1 MQDVNSPLN
10 ATPPLPE
17 ATPKKKFSRG
27 IRPDHIARGEALPVF
42 NSVIPSD
49 QSATNRVQTGNKPST
64 EPTKVEIP
72 IEFNHEF
79 LIKTVSKVA
88 ANDEQ
93 TVSKVAAN
101 DEQTV
106 SKVAA
111 NDEQTVSKVAASVVL
126 PQVAPLE
133 TVSATVS
140 TTVSKVVANREQ
152 TVSKVVAEFSLSALV
167 GLQRQILIFLFTES
181 QANRSDISSPMTL
194 EHLVEQFGSTE
205 KTVKNAI
212 YRLTKKS
219 LISRV
224 EYKNGRGGWTRY
236 KISKDAFQEILRND
250 TVSKVVANRKQT
262 VSKVPA
268 KPEAQPEAASPVVVV
283 SSNNLNTTNTE
294 APDDPCFVI
303 PNDLSGLISRRQ
315 LSEFIREG
323 KTSEWELQVS
333 LDAFAYDLRNKLI
346 TMRNSSNP
354 VSILIGEIKNNG
366 SYNSAKYVETL
377 KNELKPL
384 IQTQKETSLK
394 KEELKNPKE
403 WARFQKFKLEQ
414 QPDYEILEAKYKKV
428 GFAGDM
434 LEDFIFLDF
443 IKQKSDLGI
452 QPGEESS

>member
-64 EPTKVEIP
+64 EPKKVEIP
-72 IEFNHEF
+72 IEFIHEF

-111 NDEQTVSKVAASVVL
+111 NVVL

-140 TTVSKVVANREQ
+140 ATVSKVAANREQ

-250 TVSKVVANRKQT
+250 TVSKAVANRKQT

-354 VSILIGEIKNNG
+354 VSILIGAIKNNG
-366 SYNSAKYVETL
+366 SYNSAKYVEIL
-377 KNELKPL
+377 KNELKPF
-384 IQTQKETSLK
+384 IQSQRETSAEK
-394 KEELKNPKE
+394 VDLKNSSE
-403 WARFQKFKLEQ
+403 WQDFQKFKIEN
-414 QPDYEILEAKYKKV
+414 PDHYETLASKISHF
-428 GFAGDM
+428 GFKGDL
-434 LEDFIFLDF
+434 LEDFVFLDF
-443 IKQKSDLGI
+443 KKTVLKIEPDTNLNPLRPHTEKNL
-452 QPGEESS
+452 

>member
-93 TVSKVAAN
+93 TVSKVAA
-101 DEQTV
+101 
-106 SKVAA
+106 
-111 NDEQTVSKVAASVVL
+111 SVVL

-181 QANRSDISSPMTL
+181 QANRSD
-194 EHLVEQFGSTE
+194 
-205 KTVKNAI
+205 TV
-212 YRLTKKS
+212 
-219 LISRV
+219 
-224 EYKNGRGGWTRY
+224 
-236 KISKDAFQEILRND
+236 
-250 TVSKVVANRKQT
+250 RK
-262 VSKVPA
+262 
-268 KPEAQPEAASPVVVV
+268 
-283 SSNNLNTTNTE
+283 
-294 APDDPCFVI
+294 
-303 PNDLSGLISRRQ
+303 
-315 LSEFIREG
+315 
-323 KTSEWELQVS
+323 
-333 LDAFAYDLRNKLI
+333 Y
-346 TMRNSSNP
+346 
-354 VSILIGEIKNNG
+354 
-366 SYNSAKYVETL
+366 
-377 KNELKPL
+377 
-384 IQTQKETSLK
+384 
-394 KEELKNPKE
+394 
-403 WARFQKFKLEQ
+403 
-414 QPDYEILEAKYKKV
+414 
-428 GFAGDM
+428 
-434 LEDFIFLDF
+434 
-443 IKQKSDLGI
+443 
-452 QPGEESS
+452 